1 MNIDISATS
10 ISTIYKYAPAF
21 SSFSGA
27 KRAAAKEKVEDG
39 KIKRARVQCLSGR
52 GHFSKLFL

>member
-1 MNIDISATS
+1 MSIDLSATS

-27 KRAAAKEKVEDG
+27 KRAAAKEKVEDD
-39 KIKRARVQCLSGR
+39 KIKRARVQC
-52 GHFSKLFL
+52 

>member
-10 ISTIYKYAPAF
+10 ISNIYKYAPAF

-39 KIKRARVQCLSGR
+39 KIKRARVQC
-52 GHFSKLFL
+52 